1 MIGKRPEGLHRVLP
15 VPPRSMSKILF
26 VFHST
31 LIEAVLS
38 ISPTADGPFRL
49 PTSSKSS
56 VTGKHLARWKATSP
70 TADHSAAQRY
80 QAATMASFT
89 PTTVPKETLRYPAG
103 HSVA

>member
-1 MIGKRPEGLHRVLP
+1 
-15 VPPRSMSKILF
+15 MSRIIF

-31 LIEAVLS
+31 LIKAVLS

-49 PTSSKSS
+49 PISSKSS

>member
-1 MIGKRPEGLHRVLP
+1 MPNPPGFKVDVTVARVGTAGGDNYMQ
-15 VPPRSMSKILF
+15 V
-26 VFHST
+26 ST
-31 LIEAVLS
+31 PAVLS

-49 PTSSKSS
+49 PISSKSS